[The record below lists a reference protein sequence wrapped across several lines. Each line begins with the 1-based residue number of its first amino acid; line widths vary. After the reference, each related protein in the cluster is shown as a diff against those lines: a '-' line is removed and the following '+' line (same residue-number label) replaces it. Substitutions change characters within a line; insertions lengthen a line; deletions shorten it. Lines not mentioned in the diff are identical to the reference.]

1 MTRKLKV
8 LFYIICIVGG
18 FAVAAL
24 GVNFWLLSNQLPTT
38 PISEPTRDPMIPALA
53 TLQAQQAE
61 IVSALA
67 TQVAEE
73 QVVVTTAELEEAVV
87 EATATAVVV
96 QNDLTAPNLFDADSC
111 PPEENPGGCS
121 LDVGVN
127 PGQIGLVFGW
137 YITWPKGEL
146 DAGGEGCDLVILTPG
161 WYENLLILDGRYEVY
176 DVPSAD
182 YSGWVEVLGQQRAE
196 EQAAHYSCPS
206 KSFEDIPQWVSSFPS
221 PPN

>member
-1 MTRKLKV
+1 MTRGLKV
-8 LFYIICIVGG
+8 LFYIIGVLSVIT
-18 FAVAAL
+18 L
-24 GVNFWLLSNQLPTT
+24 GVVLWSVLRTLPAT
-38 PISEPTRDPMIPALA
+38 PISEPTRDSMIPALA
-53 TLQAQQAE
+53 TSQEQQAG

-73 QVVVTTAELEEAVV
+73 LVIATTAELEEAVV
-87 EATATAVVV
+87 EPTATTVIV
-96 QNDLTAPNLFDADSC
+96 QNDLETPALHHADSHA
-111 PPEENPGGCS
+111 PEEGYGS
-121 LDVGVN
+121 FDVGVN
-127 PGQIGLVFGW
+127 QGQIGLVFGW
-137 YITWPKGEL
+137 HIAWPKGEL

-196 EQAAHYSCPS
+196 EQATHYSCPS
-206 KSFEDIPQWVSSFPS
+206 KSFEDIPQWESSFPS

>member
-1 MTRKLKV
+1 MITRKQKV
-8 LFYIICIVGG
+8 LFFVLA
-18 FAVAAL
+18 AVAVTAL
-24 GVNFWLLSNQLPTT
+24 GLAIWIVSTLFPAT
-38 PISEPTRDPMIPALA
+38 PISEPTRDPMISVLA
-53 TLQAQQAE
+53 TSQAQQAE
-61 IVSALA
+61 AVSALA
-67 TQVAEE
+67 TQVVKEL
-73 QVVVTTAELEEAVV
+73 VVETTAELEKAVV
-87 EATATAVVV
+87 EPTVTVVVV
-96 QNDLTAPNLFDADSC
+96 QNDLVAPNLFDADSC

-127 PGQIGLVFGW
+127 PGQIGSVFGW
-137 YITWPKGEL
+137 HIAWPKGEL

-161 WYENLLILDGRYEVY
+161 WYENLLILNGRYEVY

-206 KSFEDIPQWVSSFPS
+206 KSFEDIPQWESSFPS

>member
-1 MTRKLKV
+1 MTRGLKV
-8 LFYIICIVGG
+8 LLYFIGG
-18 FAVAAL
+18 LAAITL
-24 GVNFWLLSNQLPTT
+24 GVTLWTVTHPLSTT
-38 PISEPTRDPMIPALA
+38 PISEPTRDPMIPVLA
-53 TLQAQQAE
+53 TSQAQQAE
-61 IVSALA
+61 AVSALA
-67 TQVAEE
+67 TQVVKEL
-73 QVVVTTAELEEAVV
+73 VVETTAELEEAVV
-87 EATATAVVV
+87 EPTVTAVVV
-96 QNDLTAPNLFDADSC
+96 QNDLVAPNLFDADSC

-127 PGQIGLVFGW
+127 PGQIGSVFGW
-137 YITWPKGEL
+137 HIAWPKGEL

-206 KSFEDIPQWVSSFPS
+206 KSFEDIPQWESSFPS

>member
-1 MTRKLKV
+1 MITRKQKV
-8 LFYIICIVGG
+8 LFFVLA
-18 FAVAAL
+18 AVAVTAL
-24 GVNFWLLSNQLPTT
+24 GLAIWIVSTLFPATS
-38 PISEPTRDPMIPALA
+38 ISEPTRDPMIPVLA
-53 TLQAQQAE
+53 TSQAQQAE
-61 IVSALA
+61 AVSALA

-73 QVVVTTAELEEAVV
+73 LVVETTAELEEAVV
-87 EATATAVVV
+87 EPTVTAVVV
-96 QNDLTAPNLFDADSC
+96 QNDLAAPNLFDADSC

-127 PGQIGLVFGW
+127 PGQIGSVFGW
-137 YITWPKGEL
+137 HIAWPKGEL

-176 DVPSAD
+176 DVPSD

-206 KSFEDIPQWVSSFPS
+206 KSFEDIPQWESSFPS